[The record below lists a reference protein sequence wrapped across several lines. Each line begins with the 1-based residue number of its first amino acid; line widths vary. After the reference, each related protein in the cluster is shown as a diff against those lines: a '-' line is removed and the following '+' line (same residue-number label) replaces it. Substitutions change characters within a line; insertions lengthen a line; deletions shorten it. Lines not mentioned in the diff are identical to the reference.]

1 MLFFRGMGSA
11 QLEINFDAPAAPA
24 EAAPLSRAAVPP
36 TGAERLRAQIAA
48 RFGGELHL
56 RITDNRSTLMS
67 VKYARLGNAARLS
80 LHHMFLGAGPEVVA
94 ALGHWVKH
102 PRSRRHAEV
111 LDAFMREHRHLI
123 APRRAREAAVRTRGQ
138 HHDLQ
143 QLFDELNAAEFG
155 GRVDARITW
164 GKMPPQRHRSHIR
177 LGSYSQEEHL
187 IRMHPLLDAAAVPAF
202 FVRYVVFHEMLH
214 ADLGIAEV
222 DGRRRAHT
230 REFRERERAYAG
242 FRAAE
247 QWLADPRNL
256 ALVLGRRHPGFTR

>member
-1 MLFFRGMGSA
+1 MGNT
-11 QLEINFDAPAAPA
+11 QLEINFDVPAAPE
-24 EAAPLSRAAVPP
+24 EAATLPRAGVPQLE
-36 TGAERLRAQIAA
+36 AERLRAQIAA
-48 RFGGELHL
+48 RYGGELHL
-56 RITDNRSTLMS
+56 RVTDNRSTLMS
-67 VKYARLGNAARLS
+67 VKYARLDNSARLS
-80 LHHMFLGAGPEVVA
+80 LHRMFLHAGPEVVA

-111 LDAFMREHRHLI
+111 IDSFMREHRHLI
-123 APRRAREAAVRTRGQ
+123 APRPVRERALRTQGQ
-138 HHDLQ
+138 YHDLRE
-143 QLFDELNAAEFG
+143 LFDEVNAAEFG

-164 GKMPPQRHRSHIR
+164 GKMPPQRRRRHIR

-187 IRMHPLLDAAAVPAF
+187 IRMHPLLDAAAVPVF

-230 REFRERERAYAG
+230 REFRERERAYAD
-242 FRAAE
+242 FHAAE

-256 ALVLGRRHPGFTR
+256 ALVLGRRHPGFGR